1 MCKPEDCLK
10 CRQGRDCPNE
20 EWPYSAKS
28 AMLALAIVA
37 LIGALSLITAFGRYA
52 GHPW

>member
-10 CRQGRDCPNE
+10 CNQGRDCQDSF
-20 EWPYSAKS
+20 PYSAKS
-28 AMLALAIVA
+28 AILALAIVA